1 MIPIDTG
8 VFLALLNRRD
18 PYHQTVK
25 LALSTVREPLITT
38 YPVLTET
45 CYFLL
50 ARQCDVSPAHF
61 LKQITQRDVVTLF
74 DFEISHLKRMA
85 ELMERYE
92 DQPMDFADASLVVLA
107 EQLGHGRIL
116 TIDRRD
122 FSVYRWN
129 HHRTFENLVRF

>member
-18 PYHQTVK
+18 PYHQEVQ
-25 LALSTVREPLITT
+25 LALSRVRERLITT

-61 LKQITQRDVVTLF
+61 LQQITQQGLVTLF
-74 DFEISHLKRMA
+74 DFEIHHLKRMA
-85 ELMERYE
+85 ELMERYG

-122 FSVYRWN
+122 FAVYRWN
-129 HHRTFENLVRF
+129 NHQPFENLV